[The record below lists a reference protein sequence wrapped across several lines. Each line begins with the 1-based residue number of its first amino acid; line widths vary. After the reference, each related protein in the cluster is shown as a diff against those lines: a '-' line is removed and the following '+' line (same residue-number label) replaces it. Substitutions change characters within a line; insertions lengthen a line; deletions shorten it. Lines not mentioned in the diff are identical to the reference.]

1 MRTNENLRNFCN
13 CSPSCLHFALGSLC
27 VLDAVLLFITHLQLK
42 KKQFVELATKKKK
55 KKILL
60 YTKCNCIKKCLF
72 SFSCL
77 CMQRYFLKGPSL
89 GEKVKRWRPTTF
101 FINLHYSNITMVL
114 IIRKCMFN
122 RPALLINK
130 GVVKSFSR
138 P

>member
-1 MRTNENLRNFCN
+1 MRTNENPRNFCN

-27 VLDAVLLFITHLQLK
+27 AGCSSSFHNSPTIK

-77 CMQRYFLKGPSL
+77 CMQRYFLKGPL

-130 GVVKSFSR
+130 GL
-138 P
+138 